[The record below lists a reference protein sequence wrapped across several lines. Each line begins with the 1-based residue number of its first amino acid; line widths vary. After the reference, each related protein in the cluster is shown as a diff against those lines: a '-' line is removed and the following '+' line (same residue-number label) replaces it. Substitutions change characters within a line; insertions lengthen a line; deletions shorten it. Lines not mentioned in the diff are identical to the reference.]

1 MTLHIHAV
9 NDPELDAE
17 QFHVSEDQ
25 LRAACPPGLAGA
37 VTFSAGGTGD
47 VDTAAGADVLIG
59 WTFPREMLER
69 TPEVSWLHVI
79 GAGVDHLE
87 PLDWVPSSARL
98 TNSSGVHAAKAAEF
112 VAAGLLMLNSK
123 MLLHLEEQQAHR
135 WTPRYS
141 TVITGKTILIV
152 GVGTIGGAVA
162 RRAKELGLVVRG
174 VRRSGAEHPDV
185 DQMFRTGELVSAI
198 AGADFVVVCAALT
211 PDTRGLIDAD
221 ALALLPDDAGLIN
234 VAREPIVDYDALA
247 GALRDGRLGGAIL
260 DVFEPEPLDPES
272 ALWDCP
278 RLLVTPHV
286 SSDPLDYT
294 VAMLEIFMDNLARF
308 IAQTPLRNEI
318 SLPGQP

>member
-9 NDPELDAE
+9 NDPQLDAG

-25 LRAACPPGLAGA
+25 LRAACPPELAGT
-37 VTFSAGGTGD
+37 VTFSAGGTD
-47 VDTAAGADVLIG
+47 DADTGAGADVLIG
-59 WTFPREMLER
+59 WTFPSAVLER
-69 TPEVSWLHVI
+69 TPDVSWLHVI

-87 PLDWVPSSARL
+87 PLNWVPGGARL

-141 TVITGKTILIV
+141 TVITGKTVLIV

-162 RRAKELGLVVRG
+162 RRARELGLIVRG
-174 VRRSGAEHPDV
+174 IRRSGAEHPDV
-185 DQMFRTGELVSAI
+185 EEMFRTDELARAI
-198 AGADFVVVCAALT
+198 EDVDFVVVCAALT

-221 ALALLPDDAGLIN
+221 ALALLPDHAGLIN
-234 VAREPIVDYDALA
+234 VARMPIVDYGALEDALRA
-247 GALRDGRLGGAIL
+247 GRLGGAIL

-272 ALWDCP
+272 PLWDCP
-278 RLLVTPHV
+278 RLLVTPHI

-294 VAMLEIFMDNLARF
+294 AAMLEIFMDNFARF
-308 IAQTPLRNEI
+308 VAQEPLRNEI
-318 SLPGQP
+318 ALAGRP

>member
-9 NDPELDAE
+9 NDPELDAG

-25 LRAACPPGLAGA
+25 LRAACPPELAGA
-37 VTFSAGGTGD
+37 VSFSAGGTDD
-47 VDTAAGADVLIG
+47 VEAAAGAEVLIG
-59 WTFPREMLER
+59 WTFPRAVLER
-69 TPEVSWLHVI
+69 TPDVSWLHVI

-87 PLDWVPSSARL
+87 PLDWVPEGARL

-123 MLLHLEEQQAHR
+123 MLLHLEEQQGHR

-141 TVITGKTILIV
+141 TVIGGKTVLIV

-162 RRAKELGLVVRG
+162 RRAKELGLTVRG
-174 VRRSGAEHPDV
+174 VRRSGADHPDV
-185 DQMFRTGELVSAI
+185 DEMFRTDELARAI
-198 AGADFVVVCAALT
+198 EGVDFVVVCAALT
-211 PDTRGLIDAD
+211 PDTRGLIGAE
-221 ALALLPDDAGLIN
+221 ALALLPEHAGLIN
-234 VAREPIVDYDALA
+234 VAREPIVDYRALA
-247 GALRDGRLGGAIL
+247 DALRDGRLGGAIL
-260 DVFEPEPLDPES
+260 DVFEPEPLAAES
-272 ALWDCP
+272 ELWDCP

-308 IAQTPLRNEI
+308 VAQTPLRNEI
-318 SLPGQP
+318 ALRGRS